1 VNFSAKEKGCC
12 GVLSFAKK
20 KPIRIASR
28 DIHIQ
33 QTIVTPLGGGDN
45 RARISTD
52 NRAPG
57 SGIFPPILPGG
68 KRIEAFPC
76 DPISVTKYNG
86 GGEFGNNAVK
96 ETEKNYFGTN
106 YLSKI

>member
-1 VNFSAKEKGCC
+1 M
-12 GVLSFAKK
+12 
-20 KPIRIASR
+20 
-28 DIHIQ
+28 
-33 QTIVTPLGGGDN
+33 TPLGRGDN
-45 RARISTD
+45 RARISID

-76 DPISVTKYNG
+76 DPISVTKNNG

-106 YLSKI
+106 IKNLERERAFK